1 MVDKR
6 VGRVGAYDVWLREH
20 AAPTKAERA
29 AQGWLVE
36 NAKEYDD
43 PEVLYA
49 TGKTYL
55 DLFLN
60 RGGQISAVSIRY
72 GQVSRVVIIS
82 GKKGR
87 LIGMATNI
95 Q

>member
-6 VGRVGAYDVWLREH
+6 IGRVGAYDIWLREH

-29 AQGWLVE
+29 AQEWLVE

-72 GQVSRVVIIS
+72 ARVSKVVIVN